1 MAPSRSPDAEGPP
14 EDTGAPSP
22 KEAPAEPRHLRRAP
36 RPLAVES
43 ASAPRSLR
51 PVQKVRTKHG
61 TRVAVRVT
69 CIACGAS
76 DTVSFAPRDSDT
88 VLCRK
93 CAFER
98 FGVVDGDEPSMTLRA
113 QPCSIC
119 QRTFELRF
127 DPTGQSQPV
136 CTDCRAGIHFREPER
151 TKNAVRLSSG
161 VIRARRTPRSS

>member
-1 MAPSRSPDAEGPP
+1 MGASRAPDAESPSEDLHAAPP
-14 EDTGAPSP
+14 
-22 KEAPAEPRHLRRAP
+22 EAPAEPRPARRSP
-36 RPLAVES
+36 RPISVES

-69 CIACGAS
+69 CTACGAS

-98 FGVVDGDEPSMTLRA
+98 YGAVDDDEPSMALRP
-113 QPCSIC
+113 QPCASC
-119 QRTFELRF
+119 HRTFELRF

-136 CTDCRAGIHFREPER
+136 CADCRAGIQFREPER